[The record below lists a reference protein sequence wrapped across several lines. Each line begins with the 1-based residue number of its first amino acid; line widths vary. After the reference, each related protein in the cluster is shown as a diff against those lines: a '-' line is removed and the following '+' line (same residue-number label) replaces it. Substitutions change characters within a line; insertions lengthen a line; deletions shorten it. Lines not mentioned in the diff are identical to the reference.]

1 MAVAKWAA
9 PSAVSSNI
17 ASTSLDS
24 LGNGS
29 TSAFITYDNS
39 TNRDYYGNIRI
50 TLGSITAVAPN
61 SGVFRV
67 FATQNGA
74 APDNTGSIGG
84 GDAYPFVV
92 TTGTSV
98 KEIIIPMVR
107 LYPESLRFC
116 ITNNT
121 GVALASSGNAVY
133 VRPGNE
139 DVT

>member
-1 MAVAKWAA
+1 MATAKWSA
-9 PSAVSSNI
+9 PGTVSSELSGTALN
-17 ASTSLDS
+17 SLVN
-24 LGNGS
+24 GN
-29 TSAFITYDNS
+29 TSAFFTYDNS

-50 TLGSITAVAPN
+50 TLGSIAAVAPN

-74 APDNTGSIGG
+74 APDNTGSVGG
-84 GDAYPFVV
+84 GDAYPFMV

-98 KEIIIPMVR
+98 KEINIPMVR

-121 GVALASSGNAVY
+121 GVNLAASGNAVY

>member
-1 MAVAKWAA
+1 MATAKWSA
-9 PSAVSSNI
+9 PSAPAHTDI
-17 ASTSLDS
+17 AGALDS

-39 TNRDYYGNIRI
+39 SNRDYYGNIRI

-74 APDNTGSIGG
+74 APDNTGSVGG

-92 TTGTSV
+92 TLGAGV
-98 KEIIIPMVR
+98 KEINIPMVQ
-107 LYPESLRFC
+107 
-116 ITNNT
+116 
-121 GVALASSGNAVY
+121 ALS
-133 VRPGNE
+133 
-139 DVT
+139 